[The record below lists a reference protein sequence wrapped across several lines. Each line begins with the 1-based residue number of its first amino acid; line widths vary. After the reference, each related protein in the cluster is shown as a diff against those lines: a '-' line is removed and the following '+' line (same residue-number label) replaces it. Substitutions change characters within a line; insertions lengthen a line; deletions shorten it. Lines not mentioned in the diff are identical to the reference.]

1 MKTDTQIREDVFAE
15 LKWDPSISESEIG
28 VSAKDGVVTISG
40 NVASFAQ
47 KLAAEHAAE
56 RVSGVRAL
64 ADELKVKLP
73 TSRERSDTEIAHA
86 ALNALKWDT
95 EVPDTRVKV
104 RVENGWLWLE
114 GDLEWQFEKEAAVRA
129 VRYLAGVKG
138 VTNALRVKPT
148 HVSPFEVGQK
158 IKAALVRSASFDAGR
173 IVVEAK
179 NGKVTLRGTV
189 RSWAELKD
197 AEQAAWAAP
206 GVTSVDDRI
215 AIGV

>member
-28 VSAKDGVVTISG
+28 VAAKDGVVTISG

-64 ADELKVKLP
+64 AGELKVKLP
-73 TSRERSDTEIAHA
+73 TSLERSDTEIAHA

-148 HVSPFEVGQK
+148 HVSPFEVSQK

-206 GVTSVDDRI
+206 GVTEVDDRI

>member
-15 LKWDPSISESEIG
+15 LRWDPSISESEIG
-28 VSAKDGVVTISG
+28 VSTKDGVVTISG
-40 NVASFAQ
+40 HVASFAQ

-64 ADELKVKLP
+64 AGELKVKLP

-86 ALNALKWDT
+86 AQNALKWDT
-95 EVPDTRVKV
+95 EVPDTRVKA

-206 GVTSVDDRI
+206 GVTEVDDRI